1 MNEVV
6 LNFLKEKPIIIP
18 KILFKNYKKI
28 NITEEELI
36 LLICLINIG
45 EKVIYDPNIFTEEI
59 GIDKYKAMQL
69 LNDLSEKNLINI
81 KVENNKLGKKEEYIY
96 LDFLYL
102 KLYSLLLNDANEDET
117 KIKKEKDVFTLFEQ
131 ELGRTI
137 SPMEVEIIKE
147 WLHDGYSEELIKE
160 ALKEAIYNDAR
171 NLKYI
176 DRILFNWKNRGI
188 KTKSDIIKDKKNY
201 RKNQK
206 PIEPIYDYNW
216 LEDDSNE

>member
-147 WLHDGYSEELIKE
+147 WLHDGYTEELIKE